1 MAANGMER
9 VLERVLKGK
18 ESDPPGSGPEPTIPG
33 RDYVAADG
41 TMLNEY
47 FGDTEDEAMEPR
59 SRTNLSSM
67 DGSAEDLLSRRQGVS
82 VAVCA
87 PPPKGVD
94 ELDKEEEDLRPKA
107 APICTEHL
115 KERLA
120 RLARVVMNR
129 MHMNR
134 K

>member
-18 ESDPPGSGPEPTIPG
+18 ESDPPGSGPDPTIPG

-41 TMLNEY
+41 TMLKGY
-47 FGDTEDEAMEPR
+47 FGDTEDEPMEQDDPVEH
-59 SRTNLSSM
+59 
-67 DGSAEDLLSRRQGVS
+67 GSAEDLLSRRQGVS